1 MQLVINFPQDTVA
14 KELAALA
21 VNMSLDAACAE
32 QMTEHRVSETRNGEV
47 QMRALAGSCP
57 PPPPNPDSSRR
68 A

>member
-32 QMTEHRVSETRNGEV
+32 QMTEHRVSETETEKCRCVGV
-47 QMRALAGSCP
+47 IGFPRALSQAHAP
-57 PPPPNPDSSRR
+57 PPP
-68 A
+68 